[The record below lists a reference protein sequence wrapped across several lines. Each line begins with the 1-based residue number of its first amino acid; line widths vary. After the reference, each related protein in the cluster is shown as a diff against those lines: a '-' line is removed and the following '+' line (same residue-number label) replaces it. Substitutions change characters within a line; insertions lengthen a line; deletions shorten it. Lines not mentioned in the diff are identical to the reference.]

1 MRTVNLF
8 VISLFVAAF
17 TQQSKSDD
25 FDAPS
30 WRSYEPT
37 LSVPNLSLLDIKAT
51 KVPKVQGNRLASS
64 AHLEPS
70 RPEQSD
76 DRDSIEQV
84 IQRANE
90 LIGRPYRWGGMS
102 EATGFDCSGLLVYL
116 FNTEA
121 GIKLPRTTSLMVKD
135 DFERVSKTGLRPG
148 DAVFFSQNGSDTVN
162 HVGLYVGDDRFI
174 HAPRTGKNIR
184 IDSLESGYWSKRYVT
199 ARRFESGVGNAG

>member
-1 MRTVNLF
+1 M
-8 VISLFVAAF
+8 
-17 TQQSKSDD
+17 
-25 FDAPS
+25 
-30 WRSYEPT
+30 
-37 LSVPNLSLLDIKAT
+37 
-51 KVPKVQGNRLASS
+51 PKVLKVEGNRLASS
-64 AHLEPS
+64 AHVERL
-70 RPEQSD
+70 RPEESE

-84 IQRANE
+84 ILRANE

-135 DFERVSKTGLRPG
+135 DFERVSKSSLKPG
-148 DAVFFSQNGSDTVN
+148 DAVFFSQNGSDSVN
-162 HVGLYVGDDRFI
+162 HVGLYIGDDRFI

-199 ARRFESGVGNAG
+199 ARRFESSVGNAG